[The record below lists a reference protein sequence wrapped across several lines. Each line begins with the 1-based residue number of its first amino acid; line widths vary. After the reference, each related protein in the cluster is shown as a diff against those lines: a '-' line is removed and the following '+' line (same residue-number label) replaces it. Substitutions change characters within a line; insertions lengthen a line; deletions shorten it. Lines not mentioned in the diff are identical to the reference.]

1 LAFPALAGAMMPQQF
16 PREKQQT
23 CSRLAIRQEAFG
35 NEIKMAIGE
44 VEKPPIY
51 KEPMKTAVGIPRV
64 KLLSTAKVRN
74 LQR

>member
-1 LAFPALAGAMMPQQF
+1 
-16 PREKQQT
+16 
-23 CSRLAIRQEAFG
+23 
-35 NEIKMAIGE
+35 MAIGE
-44 VEKPPIY
+44 VEKPPTY